1 MKTFTLTT
9 GDKIPA
15 LGLGTW
21 KSAPEE
27 VGSAV
32 REAVKLGY
40 RHLDCAP
47 IYENEKEIGQAL
59 AGMRGQVERD
69 RLWITSK
76 LWNNAHRPEL
86 VRPALEKTLSDLRL
100 DYLDLFLIHWPVVFR
115 PGVQFPASADDF
127 VSLAHVPILDTW
139 RATEE
144 CVAAGLARTI
154 GVSNFSRKKLVELLA
169 AARIPP
175 VVNQVEAHPFLQQ
188 RGLLDFCAEHQIL
201 LTAYSPLG
209 SGDRAAIL
217 KKPDEPSLFQLPLI
231 QGIAARHRATPAQ
244 VLLAWAMQRGTAV
257 IPKSIHPERLQQNL
271 AAQALTLTTEEMV
284 AVGGLDRGY
293 RFVDGSFWAMPGSPY
308 TLDNLWDGECDG
320 HQAGC

>member
-1 MKTFTLTT
+1 MKTFELKDGST
-9 GDKIPA
+9 IPA

-21 KSAPEE
+21 KSAPGE
-27 VGSAV
+27 VGAAV

-59 AGMRGQVERD
+59 AGMRGQIERD

-76 LWNNAHRPEL
+76 LWNNAHRPDL

-100 DYLDLFLIHWPVVFR
+100 DYLDLFLIHWPVVLR

-127 VSLAHVPILDTW
+127 VSLAQVPILDTW
-139 RATEE
+139 RAMEE

-154 GVSNFSRKKLVELLA
+154 GVSNFSSKKLVELLA

-188 RGLLDFCAEHQIL
+188 RGLLDFCVERRIL

-209 SGDRAAIL
+209 SGDRAGIL

-257 IPKSIHPERLQQNL
+257 IPKSVHPERLQQNL
-271 AAQALTLTTEEMV
+271 AAQDLTLTAEEMV
-284 AVGGLDRGY
+284 AVGGLDRDY

-320 HQAGC
+320 RQAGC